1 MCKMRLSEFSN
12 GLQIVQSNKV
22 LLLPMNQI
30 KNQKSLPIYLL
41 NIFNISINTKDIDT
55 MYGNVI
61 IMI

>member
-1 MCKMRLSEFSN
+1 MRLSEFSN